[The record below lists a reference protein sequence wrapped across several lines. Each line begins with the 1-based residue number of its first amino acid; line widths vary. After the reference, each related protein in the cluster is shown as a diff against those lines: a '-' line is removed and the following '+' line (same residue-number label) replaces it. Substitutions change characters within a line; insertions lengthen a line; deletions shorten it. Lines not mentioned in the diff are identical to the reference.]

1 MAELKANVLLSLKD
15 IFSQAMSKAAGAAGG
30 FADKTLGAI
39 DKIDKAVSGT
49 GAKLAALGLTL
60 SLGAAAKGVIEL
72 DHRMTRLGISAGA
85 SADKVSKLKQLI
97 FDTAQAPDIKI
108 DANNLLDAIDTVVN
122 KTNDLKYAEDNI
134 QNIAYAI
141 QATGESGES
150 IGNIFSEF
158 QKFGYSTEQIIS
170 LMDDLAA
177 QANEGSFSL
186 ADFAKQAPAIFS
198 SLEGRKIGTAPE
210 NIKKVNAALQIL
222 NAGMK
227 SPEKAASSLYA
238 AMNELADIETQKKLK
253 RMGIDVLDKD
263 TKEFRDFNDIM
274 LDIAAKSENARDMN
288 YLNSIFSNSTLQAI
302 RSYTAHGERMYE
314 NLTDLGDTTGLL
326 QRQSAEMAD
335 TLQSNIKNLQTAF
348 NSFANSN
355 LTKPLEYLTG
365 LLNKLSEDPERLKN
379 IFSGIA
385 YGIGAIAA
393 VKGIA
398 GITRFIGSLSQ
409 LQGGKI
415 DLGSLSMAS
424 AMPVYVTN
432 WGSSGIPA
440 GGMGGSG
447 TGAPLPQTQ
456 LGKGTPLTNARAAVS
471 NLKPAQYAAGGAIAG
486 IGAAFIKIPQMVNE
500 LDQIKQNEDL
510 TSKERGKAKGGAIG
524 DAAGSTIGAA
534 GGAVAG
540 TLLGAIAAGA
550 LSGTA
555 IGTAIPGLGNIA
567 GLLIGGAVGAAG
579 FYFGGKLG
587 RKAGEGIGEA
597 AAKDDQIN
605 SEYSFS
611 AHELPEQLTQT
622 VTNISQQ
629 EVELG
634 HADINLNVNLTGD
647 RPAVTAVIQNNTMP
661 ARFNTGSRTEL
672 RSLMS

>member
-15 IFSQAMSKAAGAAGG
+15 LFSQAMNKAAGAAGG
-30 FADKTLGAI
+30 FAEKTLGAV

-49 GAKLAALGLTL
+49 GAKLAAFGLTL
-60 SLGAAAKGVIEL
+60 SVGAAAKSVMEL
-72 DHRMTRLGISAGA
+72 DHRMMRLGISAGA
-85 SADKVSKLKQLI
+85 SADEVAKLKQNI

-108 DANNLLDAIDTVVN
+108 DANNLLNAIDTVVN
-122 KTNDLKYAEDNI
+122 KTNDLKYVEDNI
-134 QNIAYAI
+134 KNIAYAI

-170 LMDDLAA
+170 LMDDLSS

-198 SLEGRKIGTAPE
+198 SYSRIGNAPE

-274 LDIAAKSENARDMN
+274 FDIAAKTENARDMN

-302 RSYTAHGERMYE
+302 RSYTSHGERMYE
-314 NLTDLGDTTGLL
+314 NLTDLGNTTGLL
-326 QRQSAEMAD
+326 QKQSAAMAG

-348 NSFANSN
+348 NAFADSN
-355 LTKPLEYLTG
+355 LTKPLEGLTN
-365 LLNKLSEDPERLKN
+365 LLNKLAEDPERIKG
-379 IFSGIA
+379 IFYGIA
-385 YGIGAIAA
+385 GGIAAITA

-398 GITRFIGSLSQ
+398 GITRLIGSISQ
-409 LQGGKI
+409 LQGGNI
-415 DLGSLSMAS
+415 NLGSLSMAA

-432 WGSSGIPA
+432 WGGGGIPA
-440 GGMGGSG
+440 GEAGGNGTSG
-447 TGAPLPQTQ
+447 TLPQTQ
-456 LGKGTPLTNARAAVS
+456 LGKGTPLTNARTAVS
-471 NLKPAQYAAGGAIAG
+471 NLKPAQYAAGGATAG

-500 LDQIKQNEDL
+500 LEQIKQNEDL
-510 TSKERGKAKGGAIG
+510 TSKERGKAKGGVIG
-524 DAAGSTIGAA
+524 DATGSVI
-534 GGAVAG
+534 GAVAG
-540 TLLGAIAAGA
+540 GIGGVAAGA
-550 LSGTA
+550 AVGAAVGSVVPVLGTA
-555 IGTAIPGLGNIA
+555 IGAL
-567 GLLIGGAVGAAG
+567 VGAGIGAFG
-579 FYFGGKLG
+579 MWLGGKAG
-587 RKAGEGIGEA
+587 RAIGEGIGGTV
-597 AAKDDQIN
+597 AKNDQRIN
-605 SEYSFS
+605 EYSFPAS
-611 AHELPEQLTQT
+611 DLPSQITQT
-622 VTNISQQ
+622 GTNITPQ

-634 HADINLNVNLTGD
+634 HADINVNVNLTGD
-647 RPAVTAVIQNNTMP
+647 RQTVTTVIQNNTMP
-661 ARFNTGSRTEL
+661 ARFNTGVRNRL
-672 RSLMS
+672 RGNVI